1 MLFGDHAFLE
11 GATTGGHQ
19 EWHQRSIGSVTGS
32 LVHGNEVSE
41 PSSSDARSED
51 PRRHLKDASV
61 SSSSL
66 NEWMDTTEKEPSG
79 ISLIRPETDPRD
91 TTSNISSG
99 DNSRR

>member
-32 LVHGNEVSE
+32 LVHGNEISE
-41 PSSSDARSED
+41 PSSMRD
-51 PRRHLKDASV
+51 PRRQLKNNQPT
-61 SSSSL
+61 SSCSL
-66 NEWMDTTEKEPSG
+66 KEWMDTTEKEPSG
-79 ISLIRPETDPRD
+79 IFLIRPETDPRD